1 MNKVGGTSHTQPV
14 CFGFPARFSPC
25 DWSRESHEE
34 SRIPEKEI
42 SQRAFGAVPIVS
54 SCTAPQ
60 LLAICDPSDWFEKRA
75 RRAKEPTK
83 IKIGR
88 NGQTEITLTRSGRGE
103 RSSSRAPNHSRNRDS
118 LRRQIRHQKAWLS
131 GVSKTVAFS
140 ARCRRHQMVQRRH
153 TAGEAPNF
161 ANLGRTS
168 VPGALCQCLCSEP
181 YVTALPSRRPFLEF
195 LLARTSWQAFGESP
209 KYRAVEAK
217 DESMKRVTR
226 PARSPRLA
234 RATTRST
241 ILPTTL

>member
-14 CFGFPARFSPC
+14 CFGSPARFSPC

-34 SRIPEKEI
+34 SPIPEKEI

-60 LLAICDPSDWFEKRA
+60 LLAICGPSDWFEKRA

-103 RSSSRAPNHSRNRDS
+103 AQQCPKHSRNRDS
-118 LRRQIRHQKAWLS
+118 LRRQIRRQKPWLS

-140 ARCRRHQMVQRRH
+140 AQCRRHQLAQRRH

-168 VPGALCQCLCSEP
+168 VPGALCSEL
-181 YVTALPSRRPFLEF
+181 YVTALPPRRPFLEF

-209 KYRAVEAK
+209 KYRAVGAK
-217 DESMKRVTR
+217 DESMKRVVRVTR
-226 PARSPRLA
+226 PARSSRLA